1 MSQAADLPAIDAG
14 IEQRLVGFDFS
25 ASLDENVELNPGTV
39 TIVCQAHSGR
49 DPLARARILGQF
61 SLAPGA
67 TGRPNTQVNQLFGT
81 FVGGV
86 VYLVQCYA
94 GDTSDGQELS
104 IWALWP
110 CQIPGQAAPV
120 PPPPTGRY
128 SY

>member
-1 MSQAADLPAIDAG
+1 MPEFPGPANRRPPGVLNWPAG
-14 IEQRLVGFDFS
+14 ICGMGFC
-25 ASLDENVELNPGTV
+25 AYRAWAWAWIGLAAPNANPSTV
-39 TIVCQAHSGR
+39 RS
-49 DPLARARILGQF
+49 
-61 SLAPGA
+61 
-67 TGRPNTQVNQLFGT
+67 NQLFGT